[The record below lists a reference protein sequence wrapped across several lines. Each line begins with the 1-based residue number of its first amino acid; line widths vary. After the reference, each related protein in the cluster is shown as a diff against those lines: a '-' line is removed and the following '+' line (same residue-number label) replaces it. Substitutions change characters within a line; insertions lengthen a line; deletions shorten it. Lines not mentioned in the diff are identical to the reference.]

1 MITPTEE
8 EIGTP
13 LTDSLDPAEDPPML
27 VIPGG
32 YVAVIAGL
40 CFCGIMLIGFAG
52 SQL

>member
-13 LTDSLDPAEDPPML
+13 LTHDLCDEDVPML

-40 CFCGIMLIGFAG
+40 CFCGFMLIGLAG
-52 SQL
+52 SL

>member
-13 LTDSLDPAEDPPML
+13 LTHDLNPAEDAPML

-32 YVAVIAGL
+32 YVALIAGL
-40 CFCGIMLIGFAG
+40 CFAGLMLIGLIG
-52 SQL
+52 EKL